1 MVDNAINKHSEVS
14 KVLEKIRIRKLNEE
28 RTRHIITNILVQSD
42 LSRKAIIHSTD
53 KYYEKKNEE
62 DIINKKE
69 EMKNNKIEKKED
81 KEQPEKKNEILM
93 KKEKEEENNDD

>member
-1 MVDNAINKHSEVS
+1 MVDNAINKHSEDS

-53 KYYEKKNEE
+53 KYIENKNKE

-69 EMKNNKIEKKED
+69 EGKIEKKED